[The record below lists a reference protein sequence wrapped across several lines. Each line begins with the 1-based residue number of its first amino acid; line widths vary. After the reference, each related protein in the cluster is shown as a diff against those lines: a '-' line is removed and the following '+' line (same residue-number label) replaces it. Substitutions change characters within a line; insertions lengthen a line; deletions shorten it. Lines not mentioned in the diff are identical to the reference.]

1 MKLCKGFSI
10 WWRNPGHWDIGD
22 KEKRI
27 FCIRG
32 KPGKYYVR
40 DERLASEGLKSGITF
55 NTVGLCMTYICDEL
69 MFELI
74 VAKGQKVTEIEEW
87 N

>member
-1 MKLCKGFSI
+1 MKLCKGFHV

-22 KEKRI
+22 KNKRL

-32 KPGKYYVR
+32 KPGEYLVR
-40 DERLASEGLKSGITF
+40 DERTEENGKMADKVFS
-55 NTVGLCMTYICDEL
+55 TVGLCMAYICEEL

-74 VAKGQKVTEIEEW
+74 VAKGQEVTEIESW